1 MDYKSGIMLL
11 KRFYFNLS
19 LRLVLILVNLVL
31 LAFAIRDLIGNQ
43 LLFTFVVLS
52 GILVLQVILVFL
64 YIKKT
69 NRQLTRLIL
78 SISNHDFSQTLDDR
92 RTPHKELQKALNS
105 IIEQYQSVY
114 LENES
119 QNFLMHHLVQT
130 IPAGILVIKPDGTFM
145 LKNKAMEDL
154 LGLSNTSSLAEM
166 KERDPDLRKLFDPP
180 EPGSSSLS
188 RSVLGEQK
196 KLSVIIREIR
206 IMNQFHLLVLVQDIS
221 RDVEAGEIDAIQRLL
236 RILTHEIR
244 NSLTP
249 VQTLTE
255 TISMLMTDAK
265 GNRKEPDELSREN
278 YDDILDSVEAIRERT
293 EKLDQFI
300 SRFRKLT
307 RMPENLDF
315 TSIRIRDLFDSVC
328 RIMQAELSRVGL
340 AVNVEQEDMQIQAD
354 AALMEQVLIN
364 LVTNALTAMSGTKEP
379 LLELAAFKNERGTV
393 IRVSDNGS
401 GIPRDKLPHI
411 FMPFYSTKEEA
422 SGIGLS
428 FVKQVL
434 RLHRASIQVQSE
446 DGKGSDFYIHFE
458 RETLLP

>member
-1 MDYKSGIMLL
+1 MLL
-11 KRFYFNLS
+11 RKFYFNLS
-19 LRLVLILVNLVL
+19 LRLVLILVNLVF

-43 LLFTFVVLS
+43 LLFTFIVLT
-52 GILVLQVILVFL
+52 GILVMQVILVFL
-64 YIKKT
+64 YIRKT

-78 SISNHDFSQTLDDR
+78 SISNHDFSQSLDDR
-92 RTPHKELQKALNS
+92 RTAHKELQQALNS

-114 LENES
+114 LEKES

-130 IPAGILVIKPDGTFM
+130 IPAGILLVKPDGTFM

-154 LGLSNTSSLAEM
+154 LGLSNTRSLAEM
-166 KERDPDLRKLFDPP
+166 KEMDLDLRQLFDPP
-180 EPGSSSLS
+180 QPGSHSLS

-265 GNRKEPDELSREN
+265 GAAKDPDKLSREN
-278 YDDILDSVEAIRERT
+278 YDDILDSVQAIRERT

-307 RMPENLDF
+307 RMPEKLDF
-315 TSIRIRDLFDSVC
+315 TSIRIRVLFDSVC
-328 RIMQAELSRVGL
+328 RIMQAELSKTGL
-340 AVNVEQEDMQIQAD
+340 AVTLEREDMQIQAD

-364 LVTNALTAMSGTKEP
+364 LITNAITAMSATEDP
-379 LLELAAFKNERGTV
+379 HLELAAFKNEGNTV
-393 IRVSDNGS
+393 ISVRDNGS

-434 RLHRASIQVQSE
+434 RLHRASIQVLSE
-446 DGKGSDFYIHFE
+446 PGKGSNFYIHFKPE
-458 RETLLP
+458 KLLP